1 MSLIKKI
8 DVKKHFAARRAMRRA
23 AARPASQP
31 GATAIPETKAADAKT
46 SVQGFV
52 EDFGSSTLL
61 RTILAPQS
69 SSNSEHGRC

>member
-52 EDFGSSTLL
+52 EDFRIEHS
-61 RTILAPQS
+61 A
-69 SSNSEHGRC
+69 SNDPGTSIE